1 MAEVPSTDRD
11 DTSAHSTAAGMT
23 VSTAEEWFVREVLP
37 LEAALMQ
44 FLQHNWRNKS
54 DIPDLRQE
62 IYVQVYDAA
71 LKQIPDRAKAFV
83 FKTARNLLINRVR
96 QLQIIPIEA
105 VVDVTALD
113 TATDAPGPEQTA
125 LVRDEL
131 RRLQMALD
139 HLPPRCRE
147 AVVLGRVQG
156 LSGREVAARMG
167 ISEQAVSVY
176 LINGIRALVNEVYG
190 GSSDRKVTS

>member
-1 MAEVPSTDRD
+1 MAEAPSTDRD
-11 DTSAHSTAAGMT
+11 DTPAHSTAAGMT
-23 VSTAEEWFVREVLP
+23 ASAAEEWFVREVLP

-54 DIPDLRQE
+54 DIADLRQE
-62 IYVQVYDAA
+62 VYVQVYDAA
-71 LKQIPDRAKAFV
+71 LKQIPDRAKPFV

-105 VVDVTALD
+105 AVDVTALD
-113 TATDAPGPEQTA
+113 TAVDVPGPEQTA
-125 LVRDEL
+125 VVRDEL
-131 RRLQMALD
+131 RRLQTALD

-147 AVVLGRVQG
+147 AVVLGRIQG

-190 GSSDRKVTS
+190 ASSDRKVTS

>member
-1 MAEVPSTDRD
+1 MAEAPSIDRD
-11 DTSAHSTAAGMT
+11 NAPAHSKAAAMT
-23 VSTAEEWFVREVLP
+23 MSAAEEWFLREVLP

-54 DIPDLRQE
+54 DIADLRQE
-62 IYVQVYDAA
+62 VYVLVYDAA

-96 QLQIIPIEA
+96 QLQVIPIDAA
-105 VVDVTALD
+105 VDAMAFD
-113 TATDAPGPEQTA
+113 TAADAPGPEQTA
-125 LVRDEL
+125 VARDEL
-131 RRLQMALD
+131 RLLQNALN

-156 LSGREVAARMG
+156 LSGREVAAHMG
-167 ISEQAVSVY
+167 ISEQAVAAY

-190 GSSDRKVTS
+190 NPSDRKVRP